1 MATVKERIKAL
12 ELELQEL
19 RGVEAWGTVG
29 RDLREL
35 FTSKIEEIDDT
46 CFVIVMV
53 ESKEGVTIRDWKI
66 PMRFARD
73 PMAKAGSLIQ
83 QQLENFT
90 REQGVKK

>member
-29 RDLREL
+29 RDIREL
-35 FTSKIEEIDDT
+35 FTSKIEGIDDT
-46 CFVIVMV
+46 CFVIVMI
-53 ESKEGVTIRDWKI
+53 ESKEGLTIRDWKI

-73 PMAKAGSLIQ
+73 PMAKAGSSIQ

-90 REQGVKK
+90 REQGGKR